1 MRADSNAESHHSRRS
16 VEKFTVHAMTKTPM
30 KTETNHWLSVSMEK
44 FTGRYSRENGAPLP
58 YWVNWLGIRPSEND
72 FEYVRF
78 ASPSAFNVGVTN
90 EAEIFHL
97 G

>member
-1 MRADSNAESHHSRRS
+1 MRADSDAESHRSRRS
-16 VEKFTVHAMTKTPM
+16 VEKFTAHAMTKTAI
-30 KTETNHWLSVSMEK
+30 KTETNVWFSVSMEI
-44 FTGRYSRENGAPLP
+44 FTGRFSRENGAPLP
-58 YWVNWLGIRPSEND
+58 YWVNRLGYRPSEND

-90 EAEIFHL
+90 EAEMFHL